1 MNLYSNKQRWKIILA
16 VLGII
21 LIVGFLW
28 YSNVV
33 TTRLKNEQINHI
45 KKWAET
51 VKKKAD
57 LVKLTNQTF
66 EQLKAEEEHK
76 VNLYAKAIKEIEKD
90 LPDFDMAL
98 YIISDNNI
106 PLILTNSENT
116 YLTSANISV
125 TKNYFTEKIKT
136 KNPSISNDS
145 LNAKSNRFFND
156 SINKLIE
163 EWAKN
168 NAPITI
174 KVDAKTT
181 QNIYFRNSDKYF
193 QLEHLR
199 DSLIDGFTKDLE
211 NNDALVPFVFV
222 DSSANNVL
230 ATNIFEIKNN
240 TQSVNDFI
248 NTENLPISIELDDN
262 QQGYIYYSDSPLVKT
277 LERLPYLQLA
287 AVLVFFVIA
296 YLLFSTFRKA
306 EQNQVWVGMA
316 KETAHQLGTPISSL
330 MAWIELLKSK
340 GIDANTTD
348 EMQKDIQ
355 RLETITERFS
365 KIGSGSLLEEANIH
379 EVLQQSIHYLQK
391 RISNKVNIHFNLPE
405 KNSLVN
411 LNKPL
416 FEWVIENLIK
426 NAVDAMGGEGTIT
439 IDVSTQN
446 NKTII
451 DITDTGKGIPNSKFK
466 TIFEPG
472 YTTKKR
478 GWGLGLSLVKRIIEE
493 YHYGKIFVKSS
504 SPQGTTFRIVL

>member
-16 VLGII
+16 VLGVI

-66 EQLKAEEEHK
+66 EQLKAEEEQK
-76 VNLYAKAIKEIEKD
+76 VKLYAKAIKEIEKD

-106 PLILTNSENT
+106 PLILTNSENI
-116 YLTSANISV
+116 YLTSANISL
-125 TKNYFTEKIKT
+125 TKNYFTEKIKAE
-136 KNPSISNDS
+136 NFSIPNDS

-163 EWAKN
+163 EWAQN

-181 QNIYFRNSDKYF
+181 QNIYFRNSDKFY

-222 DSSANNVL
+222 DASTNNVL
-230 ATNIFEIKNN
+230 ATNVAEIKNN
-240 TQSVNDFI
+240 ALSVNKFI
-248 NTENLPISIELDDN
+248 SSENKPIPIQLDQN
-262 QQGYIYYSDSPLVKT
+262 EQGHIYYSDSPLVKT

-287 AVLVFFVIA
+287 AVLVFFIIA

-330 MAWIELLKSK
+330 MAWIELLKSQDV
-340 GIDANTTD
+340 DASTTV
-348 EMQKDIQ
+348 EMQKDVE

-365 KIGSGSLLEEANIH
+365 KIGSGGVLENANIK
-379 EVLQQSIHYLQK
+379 EMLTSSIGYLEQ
-391 RISNKVNIHFNLPE
+391 RISKKVHFQFNFSTNELSV
-405 KNSLVN
+405 K

-451 DITDTGKGIPNSKFK
+451 DITDTGKGIPSSKFK